1 MIRALLAGWPGGP
14 EAGKTRPDHSLR
26 EGDIDAVFPPL
37 PDIRPGEGPSARRVA
52 WHVCGGSCTTSEPR
66 ATPPWEGLRGP
77 PGVHVWVKR
86 RKVRGLIQLCLSA
99 AQKLVA
105 QDD

>member
-1 MIRALLAGWPGGP
+1 MLYSHHCRTSAPARTRGPVVLAGPRG
-14 EAGKTRPDHSLR
+14 T
-26 EGDIDAVFPPL
+26 
-37 PDIRPGEGPSARRVA
+37 
-52 WHVCGGSCTTSEPR
+52 SCTMSEPR

-86 RKVRGLIQLCLSA
+86 RKVRGLIQPCLSA
-99 AQKLVA
+99 AEKLVA